1 MILRMNRNPSIELYR
16 IGLMFGICLLR
27 SMSFGL
33 YGSAFAGNVL
43 ASCVVGFAFI
53 SGWFGVKF
61 SWWKLAKLYGIG
73 LYAAAVF
80 GVLSV
85 MAGTVPD
92 RISAGILAY
101 KKLTHGFWFL
111 HAYAVMMILAPMV
124 DALLDRKASAIIP
137 FLVMVWIWGF
147 GRTLPFGSDLLP
159 QTDGLAAYGG
169 MTLTAVYAAA
179 RVCCKFGIDE
189 WLKLKWLVVLL
200 SVLVILTGIGLGDYN
215 SPFAF
220 ALAATCFLIVKRVRL
235 PAFFGR
241 VVIFTAPSMFSV
253 YLLHTNDV
261 GGAFIKKCEWWMAG
275 NMGLCPV
282 FAILATAAVVF
293 FCALALDMPRRA
305 LSDVVEKRFFGMW
318 LER

>member
-1 MILRMNRNPSIELYR
+1 MNRNPSIELYR
-16 IGLMFGICLLR
+16 VGLMFGICLLH

-33 YGSAFAGNVL
+33 YGSAFAGNAL

-53 SGWFGVKF
+53 SGWFSVKF
-61 SWWKLAKLYGIG
+61 SWWKLVKLYGIG
-73 LYAAAVF
+73 LYAAVVF

-85 MAGTVPD
+85 LTGIAQDWM
-92 RISAGILAY
+92 SAGIFAY

-124 DALLDRKASAIIP
+124 DALLDRKTSAIIP
-137 FLVMVWIWGF
+137 FLAMVWIWGF

-169 MTLTAVYAAA
+169 ITLTAAYAAA
-179 RVCCKFGIDE
+179 RVCCKFRIDQRLN
-189 WLKLKWLVVLL
+189 WKWLVVLL
-200 SVLVILTGIGLGDYN
+200 PVFVILTGIGLGDYN
-215 SPFAF
+215 SPFTF
-220 ALAATCFLIVKRVRL
+220 ALAAACFFIVKGVRL
-235 PAFFGR
+235 PAFLGR
-241 VVIFTAPSMFSV
+241 VVIFAAPSMFSV

-261 GGAFIKKCEWWMAG
+261 GGAFIKKCELWMAS

-282 FAILATAAVVF
+282 FAVLATAVVVF

-305 LSDVVEKRFFGMW
+305 LSNVGRHVSR
-318 LER
+318 